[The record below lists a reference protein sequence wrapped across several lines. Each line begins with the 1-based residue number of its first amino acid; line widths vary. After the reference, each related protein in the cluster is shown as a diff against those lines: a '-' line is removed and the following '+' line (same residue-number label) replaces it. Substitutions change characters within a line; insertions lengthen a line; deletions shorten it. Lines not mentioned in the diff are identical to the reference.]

1 MQIYQAGQL
10 YEVVA
15 GLYFPNPAM
24 LNGPYNGQVPGGMN
38 SLTIQNA
45 SFWQLQYQ
53 DAVNGTIEIPP
64 YCTVAFT
71 VNPGM
76 QYTITPQWALVN
88 TAQTGTLVLPYGW
101 SAADV
106 YVSGNYSPIALPPS
120 VANTWPYSESP
131 SIVAGEFGS
140 NGVSV
145 EAIDTPPQHSP
156 GFNSAIVNGT
166 KLTVIAGIAGE
177 SIRLRWG
184 QFSIDTATVTQVNL
198 YDSVTGLPIA
208 CWLSSAVGAPCYYN
222 AGSGGYTMSPGASLQ
237 ALVNSAAG
245 FFYGTVIY
253 DQY

>member
-1 MQIYQAGQL
+1 VQIYQATQL
-10 YEVVA
+10 YDVIA

-131 SIVAGEFGS
+131 SIVAGEFGP
-140 NGVSV
+140 NQNDV
-145 EAIDTPPQHSP
+145 EIQPRPPQHVL
-156 GFNSAIVNGT
+156 AINQ
-166 KLTVIAGIAGE
+166 GIAVIGYHALVSAVVGM
-177 SIRLRWG
+177 SIRLRRLTYN
-184 QFSIDTATVTQVNL
+184 FVT
-198 YDSVTGLPIA
+198 
-208 CWLSSAVGAPCYYN
+208 AVGAATGYFQDG
-222 AGSGGYTMSPGASLQ
+222 AGTNYGVWDVDTLAPVSFNFEGLAVPVGLSFGIDVTAVQ
-237 ALVNSAAG
+237 AGTSMFG
-245 FFYGTVIY
+245 FLTY